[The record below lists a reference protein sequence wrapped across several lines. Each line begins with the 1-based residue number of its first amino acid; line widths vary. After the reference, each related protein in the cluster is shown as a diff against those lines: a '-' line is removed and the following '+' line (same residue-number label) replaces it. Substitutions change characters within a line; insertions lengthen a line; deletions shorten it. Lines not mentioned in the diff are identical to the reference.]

1 MSYGQDW
8 HFRRLLEQLD
18 IDYAVAVPKSQ
29 RIKSLAGTWR
39 IEQLIDEAPGDAW
52 QRPSCGGGAGTRT
65 STTGPAH

>member
-39 IEQLIDEAPGDAW
+39 IE
-52 QRPSCGGGAGTRT
+52 
-65 STTGPAH
+65 